1 MKMIFHYL
9 EDRVANCTS
18 NPTKKQ
24 DSYHALLYRAIIS
37 FLYTSG
43 LRNSELRN
51 LTLHD
56 INLDNLSGAVIGKG
70 NKYATITFSENA
82 RNHLVAYL
90 KYRRQI
96 FPNISFHYVFTPYSK
111 VPNRMF
117 TLQGLNTEVKAI
129 VKSAGVKTKGN
140 IHAFRHSLGTHLV
153 QNGYNLAQIRDKL
166 RHSSITVTNF
176 YLSCNPDEQINM
188 TKDIDTK
195 ILT

>member
-1 MKMIFHYL
+1 MIFRYL
-9 EDRVANCTS
+9 EDTVANST
-18 NPTKKQ
+18 NKQTKKL
-24 DSYHALLYRAIIS
+24 DRYNALLYRAIIS

-90 KYRRQI
+90 KYRKQI
-96 FPNISFHYVFTPYSK
+96 FPNISFHYVFTPYSR

-117 TLQGLNTEVKAI
+117 TLQGLNREVKAI
-129 VKSAGVKTKGN
+129 VKEAGVKTKGN

>member
-1 MKMIFHYL
+1 
-9 EDRVANCTS
+9 
-18 NPTKKQ
+18 
-24 DSYHALLYRAIIS
+24 
-37 FLYTSG
+37 
-43 LRNSELRN
+43 
-51 LTLHD
+51 
-56 INLDNLSGAVIGKG
+56 
-70 NKYATITFSENA
+70 
-82 RNHLVAYL
+82 
-90 KYRRQI
+90 
-96 FPNISFHYVFTPYSK
+96 
-111 VPNRMF
+111 MF